1 MGYRALVVDD
11 QVPLAEVVTSYLER
25 EQFEA
30 LVADN
35 GVDAIAVA
43 REFDTEIDTILGLTV
58 GADDYIT
65 KPFSTRELVAR
76 IRAMLRRPRV
86 LQTTIAA
93 SEREVAPPRR
103 FGPLSI
109 DVAGCIGSG
118 TRRAT
123 ANRSPIFNSL
133 SCVHPSNVRSALDP
147 VAYASRPEASR
158 SMNASRRPIGHSFS
172 I

>member
-58 GADDYIT
+58 GADGGPAFC
-65 KPFSTRELVAR
+65 KPP
-76 IRAMLRRPRV
+76 LRP
-86 LQTTIAA
+86 Q
-93 SEREVAPPRR
+93 
-103 FGPLSI
+103 
-109 DVAGCIGSG
+109 
-118 TRRAT
+118 
-123 ANRSPIFNSL
+123 
-133 SCVHPSNVRSALDP
+133 NVRSHRR
-147 VAYASRPEASR
+147 VASGR
-158 SMNASRRPIGHSFS
+158 
-172 I
+172 